1 MSVSADLIND
11 FQEASRFLAGNPQE
25 CNQEYYNKGSV
36 VMFNSVTEKTLTAH
50 CVNVLDPHNETDGVT
65 LTTKGNID
73 NSKNNECDWKCFEK
87 DTVLFALTPCKIKCI
102 PHTLRKEWATIKDYN
117 NLGDFT
123 LNISTGDAVLMAYSV
138 PWFLKEG
145 RAKAYTVTKKTTT
158 TQKTPTSKEITKKK
172 TTTEEITGVSKK
184 KKTEEETAKEG
195 SKPAVLM
202 KTFKECAEKHI
213 ELKARIAK
221 LDQRVWNDKGTNTA
235 TVKKYEETLN
245 EESSKDSI
253 KKYANSLSTLEARI
267 VAAEN
272 DTSLPPLLKSL
283 EESKALLD
291 SLSNVQGGGAAFK
304 NRLAS
309 SQKLYDDLVKP
320 QLNLIGRAKEIH
332 GLLDKLK
339 GHAHTTSSSNS
350 NTTSNNKSVGGGGG
364 GEIEVPQIDEGTLT
378 PYTID
383 HADGPD
389 GYMAVIQSIAKPGKD
404 YATMTQALKNP
415 QVTALYEKYVEQ
427 REVVG
432 TQTQMARRDPSL
444 TVNVTLFAAYG
455 EALQKVY
462 DDTKANKASGNTNG
476 RGGVGTTKAPPKTIK
491 CDECERRVKAF
502 EGSNLCRECWSHKH
516 LEPILEGLEE
526 RADYLSRKLKKE
538 AKQGGDEDEEESPLQ
553 KVYNDYVD
561 LNEELIIAHQAFSV
575 PNSSI
580 AAWDKLKALIDR
592 ADELL
597 PKKPGASVEEEEDS
611 FDPDEEADDFV
622 EHSSESSSPKKSKKN
637 RKRSIS
643 DEDEEDEEE
652 EGEDDSLAHKTLLT
666 LQRFPVQTVRENLL
680 EAYAKGQYTWV
691 EEELKRLEAIKEIY
705 GFEVIE
711 LYKEDGVTKRG
722 EPEEWHTYFLK
733 ESEAAKLAN
742 AMRVKDKTDTKKLT
756 KKIEPSD
763 LKAHPKESKQAKHE
777 EEEEEEED
785 EMQMSEESD

>member
-1 MSVSADLIND
+1 MKQEGFMNSDLIND

-36 VMFNSVTEKTLTAH
+36 VTFNSVTEKTLTAH

-65 LTTKGNID
+65 LTLKQNLD
-73 NSKNNECDWKCFEK
+73 SNNSNNNVECDWKCFEK

-123 LNISTGDAVLMAYSV
+123 LNITTGDAILMAYSV

-145 RAKAYTVTKKTTT
+145 RAKAYTVTKKTT
-158 TQKTPTSKEITKKK
+158 QKTPASKEITKKK
-172 TTTEEITGVSKK
+172 ETKEESV
-184 KKTEEETAKEG
+184 
-195 SKPAVLM
+195 KPAVSSAVSNSSSNM
-202 KTFKECAEKHI
+202 KTFKECADKHA

-253 KKYANSLSTLEARI
+253 KKYANSLATLETRI

-291 SLSNVQGGGAAFK
+291 SLSNIQGGGAAFK
-304 NRLAS
+304 KSLAS

-350 NTTSNNKSVGGGGG
+350 NTTSNNKSGGGGGG

-538 AKQGGDEDEEESPLQ
+538 AKQGGDEEESPLQ

-622 EHSSESSSPKKSKKN
+622 EHSSESSSPKKSKS
-637 RKRSIS
+637 RKRRLI
-643 DEDEEDEEE
+643 DDDDEDEEE

-666 LQRFPVQTVRENLL
+666 LQLFPVQTVRENLL

-691 EEELKRLEAIKEIY
+691 EEELKRLEDIKEIY

-777 EEEEEEED
+777 EEEEEE
-785 EMQMSEESD
+785 MQMSEESD